1 MICSIL
7 ASTSQG
13 GIGNRGT
20 LPWPKHSEDLKW
32 FKEHTDG
39 HIVVMG
45 RKTWDDPKM
54 PKPLPNRVNVVVSN
68 NTINNYQVRRVH
80 GNIVDQVLELQRQ
93 FPNKDIYI
101 IGGKSIY
108 EECESIV
115 DRIYLTRMKGNYW
128 CDTRINLDRYLAPF
142 RIKTVKPG
150 TECTYEIW
158 DREVFF
164 RVDSNS

>member
-7 ASTSQG
+7 ASTSLG

-32 FKEHTDG
+32 FKQHTDG

-54 PKPLPNRVNVVVSN
+54 PKPLPNRVNVIVSN
-68 NTINNYQVRRVH
+68 NTIDNYQVRRVQ
-80 GNIVDQVLELQRQ
+80 GDITEQVLELQRQ
-93 FPNKDIYI
+93 FPSKDIYV

-108 EECESIV
+108 EACENVI
-115 DRIYLTRMKGNYW
+115 DRVYLTRMKGNYW

-142 RIKTVKPG
+142 SIKTVKPG
-150 TECTYEIW
+150 TDCTYEIW